1 MSRRKSIELQV
12 KNKRAERDSNRVL
25 AKPTITILNR
35 DSTCRNQR
43 HAIAQP
49 HAKSRALGNC
59 RDFDGFLDIS
69 AHSAI
74 LRTLHPFFVIVRC
87 LHVTSP
93 DRAKLANVCP

>member
-49 HAKSRALGNC
+49 PCQEPRPWQLP
-59 RDFDGFLDIS
+59 GFRRLPRPLSSFGHTPNLTS
-69 AHSAI
+69 AH
-74 LRTLHPFFVIVRC
+74 R
-87 LHVTSP
+87 
-93 DRAKLANVCP
+93 DREVPTCDLT